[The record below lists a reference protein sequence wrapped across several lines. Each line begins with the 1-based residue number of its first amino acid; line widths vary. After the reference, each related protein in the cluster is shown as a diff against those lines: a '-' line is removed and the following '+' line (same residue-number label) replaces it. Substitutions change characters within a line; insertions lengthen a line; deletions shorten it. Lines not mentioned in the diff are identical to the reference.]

1 MGRKYAK
8 VEISTAGRRQK
19 GLIGLIDTGADL
31 TIISTNAA
39 KRLRLKSLAA
49 EMEWSAS
56 DGDKR
61 SSPIVELTI
70 KAEDDDK
77 SIKLDVVLIDDLPMD
92 EETGEQVILGLD
104 YLQRAKKV
112 LSFDD

>member
-1 MGRKYAK
+1 MGRKYAR
-8 VEISTAGRRQK
+8 VEISAAGRRLK
-19 GLIGLIDTGADL
+19 DLVGLIDTGSDL

-39 KRLRLKSLAA
+39 KRLRLKSTAV

-70 KAEDDDK
+70 KTEDDEK
-77 SIKLDVVLIDDLPMD
+77 SIKLDVVLIDDAPMD

-104 YLQRAKKV
+104 YLQRVKKV